1 MGESTNVDAGLFKE
15 SGREPLL
22 PIRHEE
28 PDFFV
33 CDIFDATPKS
43 DQASMRFPL
52 FTLSTKPDM
61 TPREYVDGDTF
72 VRLSPSEKGLATV
85 HDRDVLIYAVSQCM
99 AKLNRGERVER
110 KMRFHPHDLMVA
122 TNRET
127 TGGSYKRFRDTLHRL
142 RATNIETNITMDG
155 KEVLDGFG
163 FIDQYKVVR
172 ETRDGRMQLVEITL
186 SEWLFN
192 AINVRGKDL
201 LTISR
206 GYFRLRKPLERR
218 FYDLARKHCGKS
230 PLWVIGLDKLR
241 EKTGSKSTAGE
252 FKRMTEQI
260 VDDNH
265 LHGHFPDYTITLTDD
280 GKMEFRPR
288 PEFLNAYLPKG
299 DQDGFDANKIILPTD
314 INDIVR
320 DDAKGYDIGFL
331 EQSWRAMLN
340 QRKSMPDN
348 PVGSF
353 RAFVRKHVQKNG
365 PAR

>member
-1 MGESTNVDAGLFKE
+1 MDESTNVTSGLFDDQP
-15 SGREPLL
+15 RNPLL
-22 PIRHEE
+22 PIRHDE

-61 TPREYVDGDTF
+61 TPREYQEGPIF

-99 AKLNRGERVER
+99 AKLKRGQRVER

-127 TGGSYKRFRDTLHRL
+127 TGGSYRRFRDTLLRL
-142 RATNIETNITMDG
+142 RSTTIETNITMG
-155 KEVLDGFG
+155 GQEVMEGFG
-163 FIDQYKVVR
+163 FIDGYKVVR

-192 AINVRGKDL
+192 AINERGKDL

-206 GYFRLRKPLERR
+206 EYFRLRKPLERR
-218 FYDLARKHCGKS
+218 LYDLARKYCGRDERWQIRLS
-230 PLWVIGLDKLR
+230 NLR
-241 EKTGSKSTAGE
+241 PKTGSTSTLGE
-252 FKRMTEQI
+252 FRRMVRSI
-260 VDDNH
+260 VDANEVHD
-265 LHGHFPDYTITLTDD
+265 HFPDYHLQLNDD
-280 GKMEFRPR
+280 LLIVRPR
-288 PEFLNAYLPKG
+288 AKFTNAFLKGKDSGEIDASSVRLPS
-299 DQDGFDANKIILPTD
+299 D
-314 INDIVR
+314 IHDLVR
-320 DDAKGYDIGFL
+320 KEAKGYDVHML
-331 EQSWRAMLN
+331 ERNWREMLN
-340 QRKSMPDN
+340 KRESVPEN

-353 RAFVRKHVQKNG
+353 RGYVRWYVRENG